1 MENEGE
7 EDEDEQMQ
15 KFFALIRNTKDM
27 HDRLRNVPQG
37 SKEKEEEKKV
47 AVWNPMF
54 QPEDFME
61 HAKSEHLPLPTQ
73 AAGPSSSKKE
83 QQRKE
88 EEDDAK
94 EKAEDE
100 GSGLDLKL
108 SL

>member
-1 MENEGE
+1 
-7 EDEDEQMQ
+7 
-15 KFFALIRNTKDM
+15 M
-27 HDRLRNVPQG
+27 HDRLRNLPQG
-37 SKEKEEEKKV
+37 SKEKEEERV

-61 HAKSEHLPLPTQ
+61 HSKSELLPLPTQ

-83 QQRKE
+83 QQQKE
-88 EEDDAK
+88 EEDKTK